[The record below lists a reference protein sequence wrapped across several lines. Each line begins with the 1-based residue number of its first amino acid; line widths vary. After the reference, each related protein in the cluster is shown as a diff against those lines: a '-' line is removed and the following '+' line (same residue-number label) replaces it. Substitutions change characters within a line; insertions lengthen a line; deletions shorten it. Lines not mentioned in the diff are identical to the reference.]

1 MSTNRRMAPDR
12 RAAPSGRA
20 SDPDAAGAPV
30 PISAAGLGRGN
41 PLVPSD
47 NAASRALVA
56 VIAVLTFLAALAT
69 GGAEIVAASSQ
80 DWRASIAREA
90 TIQIKPAVGRD
101 IEADMTRAA
110 VLARAVPGI
119 ESARPVSRAESE
131 GLLEP
136 WLGRGLDLADLP
148 VPRLIVLGLDRGA
161 RPDLDGLARQLT
173 AEIPGAL
180 VDDHG
185 AWITRLTTMANTIV
199 LVAVGIVALVLAAG
213 AAAVVFATRGA
224 MAGNREVVE
233 VLHFVGAGD
242 RFIAREFQK
251 RFLRLGLRGGVLGAG
266 AACLFIALC
275 GALSNSAAGGA
286 SALAL
291 QSLFGAFGMGAR
303 GYGLIAGVALLVAV
317 IAGLVSGRT
326 VRRYLSES

>member
-1 MSTNRRMAPDR
+1 MSTNRRGRAPDR
-12 RAAPSGRA
+12 LGTQGGVTGAAAP
-20 SDPDAAGAPV
+20 
-30 PISAAGLGRGN
+30 ITAAGLGRGN

-90 TIQIKPAVGRD
+90 TIQIKPAVNRD
-101 IEADMTRAA
+101 IEADIGRAA
-110 VLARAVPGI
+110 ALARAVSGI
-119 ESARPVSRAESE
+119 QTVRPISKAESE
-131 GLLEP
+131 DLLEP

-148 VPRLIVLGLDRGA
+148 VPRLIVLGLDREA
-161 RPDLDGLARQLT
+161 RPDLEGLARQLT

-185 AWITRLTTMANTIV
+185 AWITRLTTMANTVV

-242 RFIAREFQK
+242 RFIASEFQK

-266 AACLFIALC
+266 GACLFIAAC
-275 GALSNSAAGGA
+275 GALSNSTTGGA

-303 GYGLIAGVALLVAV
+303 GYGLIAGVAVLVAV